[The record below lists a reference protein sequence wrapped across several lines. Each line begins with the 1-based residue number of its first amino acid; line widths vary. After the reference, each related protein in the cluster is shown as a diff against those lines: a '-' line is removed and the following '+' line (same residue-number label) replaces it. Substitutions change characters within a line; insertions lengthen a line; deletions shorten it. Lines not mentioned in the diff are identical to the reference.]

1 MHTQGWL
8 LSREEP
14 GHRLD
19 ARTADTMVQRGELIV
34 VLFRERQVL
43 VACICD
49 PDVGFSLVGRR
60 RCQQH
65 RELVRQAVL
74 PEAA

>member
-1 MHTQGWL
+1 
-8 LSREEP
+8 
-14 GHRLD
+14 
-19 ARTADTMVQRGELIV
+19 
-34 VLFRERQVL
+34 